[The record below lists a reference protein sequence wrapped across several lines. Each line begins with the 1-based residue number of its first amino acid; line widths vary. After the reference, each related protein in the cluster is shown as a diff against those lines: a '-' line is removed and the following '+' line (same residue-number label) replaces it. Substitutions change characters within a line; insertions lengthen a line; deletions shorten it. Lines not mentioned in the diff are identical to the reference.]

1 MRSSQCKPIPRGAT
15 LVTQAGTAPSQP
27 SVGVSTT
34 SPIYAADGT
43 YVPGVCRLNVFRH
56 YDHLPNEFGGRGVSK
71 PLDANGMLFI
81 STDEARRFALERGY
95 LQVYRNCAGHERRI
109 EIERRYPGAYNRLLH
124 ERLNAGGLLRAACEL
139 TGGID
144 TE

>member
-15 LVTQAGTAPSQP
+15 LVTRGGVAPSQP
-27 SVGVSTT
+27 GVSVSTT

-43 YVPGVCRLNVFRH
+43 YVPGVCRLNVFRY

-71 PLDANGMLFI
+71 PLDADGMLFI

-95 LQVYRNCAGHERRI
+95 LQAHRNRVGHERRA
-109 EIERRYPGAYNRLLH
+109 ELERHHPGTYNPK
-124 ERLNAGGLLRAACEL
+124 LRDAVA
-139 TGGID
+139 GGID